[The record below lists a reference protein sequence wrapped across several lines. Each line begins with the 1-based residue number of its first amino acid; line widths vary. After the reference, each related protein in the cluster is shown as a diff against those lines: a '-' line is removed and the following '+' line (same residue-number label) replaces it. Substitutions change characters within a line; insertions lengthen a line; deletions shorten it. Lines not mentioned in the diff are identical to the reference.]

1 MAGGLPDLF
10 VRGAL
15 CLTGTQPT
23 LEFGRIP
30 RLGKHK

>member
-15 CLTGTQPT
+15 CLTGTLPIP
-23 LEFGRIP
+23 ESGRIL
-30 RLGKHK
+30 RLAKPK